1 MSESGKTRDPRIAQ
15 FILKLQEDYKLLA
28 EFNKD
33 PDKVMNDAGIT
44 SEENR
49 KILKSG
55 SLLKIEELL
64 YESE

>member
-1 MSESGKTRDPRIAQ
+1 MSESGKTRDSGIAQ

-44 SEENR
+44 SERNK

-55 SLLKIEELL
+55 DLLKIEELL